1 MLDRVASLKEENQ
14 PGEDQD
20 SLGGSGAVS
29 LAMLLTFHEIRS
41 SPDQIQHDF
50 SDENGEISVV
60 NMVRAARNNGLKA
73 KSVFSGINKL
83 QSAPLP
89 ALAATP
95 EGNWFVLA
103 KVVDDN
109 VLVQGPGKPPQ
120 TLTIDEL
127 NEQWSGT
134 LVLGARRAGQMVA
147 DLQFGMR
154 WFVPVLIKYRKLF
167 GEVLLASFFI
177 QCFALITPLFFQVV
191 VDKVLVH
198 RGVTTLDVLIIGLAA
213 ITVFETLLGFL
224 RTYIF
229 SHTTSRVDVQLGA
242 QLYRHL
248 LGLPISYFESRPT
261 GQTVARVHELQTI
274 RDFITSSSLTVVIDL
289 VFTFVFFAVMWVF
302 SPQLTLIVLA
312 SVPIYALL
320 SIAITPEL
328 RRRVEEKFQRGAT
341 NQSFLVETISG
352 AETLKSMAVEP
363 QMHNRWDENLA
374 AYVKASFRTVTLG
387 AFGSQFVQMVN
398 KLVMGLILWVGAKA
412 VMAGELTVG
421 QLVAFNMLA
430 GQVNQP
436 IIRLAQLWQDFQQF
450 RISIQRLGDILN
462 TKTELSNSAPENLP
476 PLKGRIE
483 LHNVTFRYRPDEAEI
498 LKNLSL
504 KIEAGQT
511 IGLVGRSGS
520 GKSTITK
527 LVQRLHAPESGR
539 VLLDGIEIGMLNP
552 AWLRRQIGIV
562 LQENILFNRTVRDNI
577 ALANPAMSMQAV
589 IQAAQL
595 AGAHEFILQL
605 PKGYDTQL
613 EERGSNLSGGQR
625 QRIAIARALVTN
637 PQILILDE
645 ATAALDYESERIFQ
659 RNLQQISKGRTVLII
674 AHRLSTVRNA
684 DRILV
689 MDRGELVEDGT
700 HSVLMAKNG
709 LYAELH
715 KIAEAD

>member
-1 MLDRVASLKEENQ
+1 MLDKVASSEDENQ
-14 PGEDQD
+14 PNKATPQ
-20 SLGGSGAVS
+20 LGVTGAQCLS
-29 LAMLLTFHEIRS
+29 MLLAFHEIRAS
-41 SPDQIQHDF
+41 TDQIHHEF
-50 SDENGEISVV
+50 SDDSGHITIV

-73 KSVFSGINKL
+73 KSAFCGGNKL
-83 QSAPLP
+83 FAAPLP
-89 ALAATP
+89 ALATTH
-95 EGNWFVLA
+95 EGGWFILA
-103 KVVDDN
+103 KVVDN
-109 VLVQGPGKPPQ
+109 TALVQSPGQPPQ
-120 TLTIDEL
+120 TLSIDEL
-127 NEQWSGT
+127 NKLWTGT
-134 LVLGARRAGQMVA
+134 LVLAARRAGQLVA

-154 WFVPVLIKYRKLF
+154 WFIPVLYKYRKLF
-167 GEVLLASFFI
+167 AEVLLASFFI

-198 RGVTTLDVLIIGLAA
+198 RGVTTLDVLIIGLGA
-213 ITVFETLLGFL
+213 IAIFDSLLGFL

-229 SHTTSRVDVQLGA
+229 SHTTSRVDVQLGSL
-242 QLYRHL
+242 LYRHL

-261 GQTVARVHELQTI
+261 GQTVARVHELETV

-289 VFTFVFFAVMWVF
+289 LFTVVFFAVMWVF

-312 SVPIYALL
+312 SVPIYILL

-328 RRRVEEKFQRGAT
+328 RRRVEEKFYRGAA
-341 NQSFLVETISG
+341 NQSFLVESISG

-374 AYVKASFRTVTLG
+374 SYVKASFRTITLG
-387 AFGSQFVQMVN
+387 AFGTQFVQLVN
-398 KLVMGLILWVGAKA
+398 KLVMGLILWFGAKA

-430 GQVNQP
+430 SQVNQP

-462 TKTELSNSAPENLP
+462 TKTELTNSAPENLP
-476 PLKGRIE
+476 PLKGGIE
-483 LHNVTFRYRPDEAEI
+483 FKNVTFRYRPNEAEI
-498 LKNLSL
+498 LNNLSF

-527 LVQRLHAPESGR
+527 LIQRLHMPENGR
-539 VLLDGIEIGMLNP
+539 VLLDGIEIGLLNP
-552 AWLRRQIGIV
+552 SWLRRQIGMV

-577 ALANPAMSMQAV
+577 ALANPAMSMKAV

-659 RNLQQISKGRTVLII
+659 RNLQHISKGRTVLII
-674 AHRLSTVRNA
+674 AHRLSTVRHA

-689 MDRGELVEDGT
+689 MDQGQLVEDGT
-700 HSVLMAKNG
+700 HAELMARKG
-709 LYAELH
+709 LYAELNR
-715 KIAEAD
+715 IAETD

>member
-1 MLDRVASLKEENQ
+1 MLDRVASSGEENQ
-14 PGEDQD
+14 PSSDEAP
-20 SLGGSGAVS
+20 LGGSGARS
-29 LAMLLTFHEIRS
+29 LAMLLAFHEIRA

-50 SDENGEISVV
+50 SDETGQLSVI
-60 NMVRAARNNGLKA
+60 NMVRAARQNGLKA
-73 KSVFSGINKL
+73 KSVFSGVKKL
-83 QSAPLP
+83 HSSPLP
-89 ALAATP
+89 ALASTH
-95 EGNWFVLA
+95 EGDWFVLA
-103 KVVDDN
+103 KVANDKA
-109 VLVQGPGKPPQ
+109 LIQSPGQPPQ
-120 TLTIDEL
+120 TLSIEEL
-127 NEQWSGT
+127 NKVWNGT
-134 LVLGARRAGQMVA
+134 LVLAARRAGQMVA

-154 WFVPVLIKYRKLF
+154 WFVPVLYKYRKLF
-167 GEVLLASFFI
+167 TEVLVASFFI

-198 RGVTTLDVLIIGLAA
+198 RGITTLDVLIIGLGA
-213 ITVFETLLGFL
+213 IAVFDTLLGFL

-261 GQTVARVHELQTI
+261 GQTVARVHELQTV

-289 VFTFVFFAVMWVF
+289 LFTFVFFAVMWVF

-312 SVPIYALL
+312 SVPIYVLL
-320 SIAITPEL
+320 SVAITPEL
-328 RRRVEEKFQRGAT
+328 RRRVEEKFYRGAA
-341 NQSFLVETISG
+341 NQSFLVESISG

-374 AYVKASFRTVTLG
+374 AYVKASFRTITLG
-387 AFGSQFVQMVN
+387 AFGSQFVQLIN
-398 KLVMGLILWVGAKA
+398 KLVMGLILWLGAKA

-436 IIRLAQLWQDFQQF
+436 ILRLAQLWQDFQQF

-462 TKTELSNSAPENLP
+462 TKTELTNSAPENLP
-476 PLKGRIE
+476 PLKGGIE
-483 LHNVTFRYRPDEAEI
+483 FKNVTFRYRPDEAEI

-504 KIEAGQT
+504 KIEPGQT

-527 LVQRLHAPESGR
+527 LIQRLHMPESGR

-552 AWLRRQIGIV
+552 SWLRRQIGMV

-577 ALANPAMSMQAV
+577 ALANPAMPMKAV
-589 IQAAQL
+589 IQAAQF

-659 RNLQQISKGRTVLII
+659 RNLQHISKGRTVLII

-689 MDRGELVEDGT
+689 MDQGQLVEDGT
-700 HSVLMAKNG
+700 HSALMEQNG

-715 KIAEAD
+715 RIAEAD